1 MAMVARVSISRE
13 DMGIRLRD
21 ISSRA
26 MEAIHLSSKGTV
38 MGLRRA
44 GLTVEEATAGA
55 TAAGMDSSP
64 SEKQVAEEWEWLV
77 ERHWGLALA

>member
-44 GLTVEEATAGA
+44 GLTVEVTAGA

-77 ERHWGLALA
+77 ERHWGLAPA